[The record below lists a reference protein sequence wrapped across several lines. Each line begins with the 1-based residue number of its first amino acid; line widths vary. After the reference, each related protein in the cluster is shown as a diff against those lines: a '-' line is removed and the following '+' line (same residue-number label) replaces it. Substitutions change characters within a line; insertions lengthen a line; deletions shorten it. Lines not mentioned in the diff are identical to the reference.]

1 MSGTIVNTVIYH
13 RWLTAKKAEAD
24 AVAERRDLEDQM
36 VKEFGIA
43 KDLDGTTKVEADGF
57 VIKIE
62 GRINKKIDADKLQV
76 LASEAGLSEHLSS
89 LFRWKPEINARVWN
103 AASDAVTAPLLG
115 AITSTPGRPTFTIT
129 KD

>member
-1 MSGTIVNTVIYH
+1 MNTVIYH
-13 RWLTAKKAEAD
+13 RWLTAKKAEAA
-24 AVAERRDLEDQM
+24 AVAERRELEDQM

-76 LASEAGLSEHLSS
+76 LAAEAGLSEHLSS
-89 LFRWKPEINARVWN
+89 LFRWKPEINAKAWG
-103 AASDAVTAPLLG
+103 AAADAVTGPLLG
-115 AITSTPGRPTFTIT
+115 AITSTPGRPTFSIT
-129 KD
+129 QE

>member
-1 MSGTIVNTVIYH
+1 MTLYQ
-13 RWLTAKKAEAD
+13 RWLDAKKLEAA
-24 AVAERRDLEDQM
+24 AVADRRQLEDQM
-36 VKEFGIA
+36 VAEFA
-43 KDLDGTTKVEADGF
+43 VPKDLDGTMKHELDGY

-76 LASEAGLSEHLSS
+76 LAAETGLSEHLSS
-89 LFRWKPEINARVWN
+89 LFRWKPEINAKAWN
-103 AASDAVTAPLLG
+103 AASEAVTQPLLG

>member
-1 MSGTIVNTVIYH
+1 MNTVIYH
-13 RWLTAKKAEAD
+13 KWLTAKKAEAD

-129 KD
+129 KE